1 MEAQS
6 LISRQLSWWFIC
18 FSQSEKLAGSH
29 NKKKIKSDFRLYN
42 FCSG

>member
-29 NKKKIKSDFRLYN
+29 NKKENQKRFSAL
-42 FCSG
+42 